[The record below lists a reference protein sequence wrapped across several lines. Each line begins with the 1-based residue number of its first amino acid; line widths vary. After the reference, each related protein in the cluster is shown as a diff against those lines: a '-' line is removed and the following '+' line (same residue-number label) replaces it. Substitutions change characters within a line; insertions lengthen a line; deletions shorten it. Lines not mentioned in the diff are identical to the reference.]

1 LTVVAKVGHDDTID
15 LYEPLTLPG
24 THLHILEKGVAAKAY
39 LNTLTNK
46 AVDLNMDEKN
56 WLRLAW
62 QRVNEDYQR
71 ALKSAAVVETAFVS
85 WGDL

>member
-1 LTVVAKVGHDDTID
+1 
-15 LYEPLTLPG
+15 
-24 THLHILEKGVAAKAY
+24 
-39 LNTLTNK
+39 
-46 AVDLNMDEKN
+46 MDEKN

-71 ALKSAAVVETAFVS
+71 TLKSAAVVETAFVS